1 MKKSLLEATRIHHG
15 SFKDL
20 QTFLDQDGNPMAL
33 EQTSLDDLMNA
44 AKERGK
50 SRQTNSNGND
60 EFDGPDAPGS
70 KDDSSSSKQSD
81 KPATGNNEGPA
92 SGSNGED
99 EKEGDVGPDP
109 NFEQP
114 DFDMPEDDPW
124 AVPDDDDDY
133 EGDGEGPDDIS
144 PDDYDDEEGEGQGK
158 GPGKPGDGK
167 EGDSEGEEEGE
178 GEGDSEQNQP
188 QPPSGP
194 PKMPKNPE
202 QQKPQKPP
210 EPEFKT
216 PEKGQMFRDV
226 MTGKTY
232 KWDGKKFVI
241 QR

>member
-1 MKKSLLEATRIHHG
+1 MKSLLEATRIHHG

-33 EQTSLDDLMNA
+33 EQTTLDDLMNA

-50 SRQTNSNGND
+50 SRPTNSDGND
-60 EFDGPDAPGS
+60 RFNGPDAGGEE
-70 KDDSSSSKQSD
+70 DSSSSKKSD
-81 KPATGNNEGPA
+81 ETPEGNNEGPA

-124 AVPDDDDDY
+124 AVPDDDDD
-133 EGDGEGPDDIS
+133 
-144 PDDYDDEEGEGQGK
+144 DDYDDQESEEDKEGDSQGK
-158 GPGKPGDGK
+158 GKGSGKPDDGK
-167 EGDSEGEEEGE
+167 EGDSEGEGEGE
-178 GEGDSEQNQP
+178 GEGEQKQSKP
-188 QPPSGP
+188 KPPSGP
-194 PKMPKNPE
+194 PKMPKNPK

-216 PEKGQMFRDV
+216 PEKGQLFRDI